1 MGSDKRNA
9 APADHV
15 KDHNVLPLV
24 EEELRVS
31 KREAVTGRVRVR
43 TVTETLDEIVRQDL
57 QGERIEVERVPVDTL
72 VEPGAPVPQVRT
84 EGDVTILP
92 VLEEVLV
99 VEKRLL
105 LKEEVRISRHAT
117 TDVAEV
123 PVTLRKQ
130 RAIVERLDSEGNF
143 ITDMKEREL

>member
-1 MGSDKRNA
+1 M
-9 APADHV
+9 
-15 KDHNVLPLV
+15 

>member
-1 MGSDKRNA
+1 MGSDKRNV
-9 APADHV
+9 APSDHLE
-15 KDHNVLPLV
+15 DGDVLPLV

-31 KREAVTGRVRVR
+31 KRDSVTGRVRVR

-57 QGERIEVERVPVDTL
+57 QGERVEVERVLVDTL

-105 LKEEVRISRHAT
+105 LKEEVRISRRAT
-117 TDVAEV
+117 THVAEV

-143 ITDMKEREL
+143 ITDIKEREP

>member
-9 APADHV
+9 APTDHV